1 MSLDF
6 GKLRES
12 HRLDD
17 DFNNSSIAFSLATSR
32 RDFRVKLPSIKL
44 KNRHAVRDLLINEEE
59 AERLNKSI
67 EVSGPTPGIYSL
79 AAARRN
85 LKPDFSFKRVGIKSS
100 VLSTKRL
107 LLN

>member
-1 MSLDF
+1 M
-6 GKLRES
+6 
-12 HRLDD
+12 
-17 DFNNSSIAFSLATSR
+17 
-32 RDFRVKLPSIKL
+32 KLPSIKL
-44 KNRHAVRDLLINEEE
+44 KNRHAVKDLLINEDE

-100 VLSTKRL
+100 VFSPKRL
-107 LLN
+107 LLNQTIDSSDGFLEKQEKRAQLQDND